1 MKWKLFLGVVF
12 SVLFSIDGLSQVK
25 AFDNLEMLYAQGNYG
40 MVYRRSN
47 RLLDNPEYDFS
58 EVPSFYKSLALFQLS
73 QRDLWYNR
81 KPESLE
87 EAKKLF
93 TQVKKSPSGAR
104 IFAAH
109 MHEISD
115 LKKDLQAWGEDLK
128 RKKEIQAYENLQA
141 ILDGLFDQIPD
152 LDKDSRVDP
161 KEINLEI
168 NTNESVS
175 VQNFRTNLM
184 SDAKKQMGVP
194 YVWAGNDPKGFD
206 CSGFT
211 SYVLKQQGKEI
222 PRRAVDQ
229 FEASRKIKQ
238 NKVQPGDLVFF
249 DSGAGINHVG
259 MIVSKQGEPLM
270 MIHASSSQGIV
281 ITDIEKSSYWSKRLV
296 GFGTFVS
303 GE

>member
-1 MKWKLFLGVVF
+1 MGKRFLGLLFLIVSSF
-12 SVLFSIDGLSQVK
+12 EAWSQVP

-40 MVYRRSN
+40 MVYRRAN

-73 QRDLWYNR
+73 QRDLWFNR

-87 EAKKLF
+87 EAKTLF
-93 TQVKKSPSGAR
+93 LQVKKSAAGPR

-128 RKKEIQAYENLQA
+128 RKREIQAYENLQQ
-141 ILDGLFDQIPD
+141 ILTGLFDQIPD

-161 KEINLEI
+161 GNLAVEVV
-168 NTNESVS
+168 TNESAAI
-175 VQNFRTNLM
+175 QGFRSTVLT
-184 SDAKKQMGVP
+184 DAKKQIGVP

-211 SYVLKQQGKEI
+211 SFVYRQQGKDI

-229 FEASRKIKQ
+229 FEASKKIKQ

-259 MIVSKQGEPLM
+259 IIVSKQGEPLV

-281 ITDIEKSSYWSKRLV
+281 LTEIEKSSYWSKRMA
-296 GFGTFVS
+296 GFGTFVAND
-303 GE
+303 